1 MIMNNEILYQNL
13 IWQILL
19 RKSVYNMQGQQELLC
34 QKGRHDL
41 LMIFSYSLYIDGNIL
56 PSLYIDGGI
65 LPYL

>member
-34 QKGRHDL
+34 QKGGHDF
-41 LMIFSYSLYIDGNIL
+41 LMIFFIHYI
-56 PSLYIDGGI
+56 
-65 LPYL
+65 